1 MADERRGIG
10 SIEVGGKLLQAL
22 VDNGGP
28 LSLGELAKRAGMS
41 SAKAHPYLVSYGKIG
56 LIQQDPITA
65 RYELGAF
72 ALQMGLISL
81 QMLDPVRIAIPE
93 VISLSAQLGHTS
105 AIASFGTYGPT
116 IVFINESI
124 QPIHVNI
131 RAGSAMPLLRTSTG
145 RVFAAY
151 LPPKTVEQFLKDEQP
166 GKPYFGGQHK
176 SFSRQDIDRLLS
188 EVREHGMSRAVDEPI
203 VGITSVAAP
212 VFDRYGA
219 MILAVTAIGPSGTL
233 DARWDGLIAN
243 DLKACADRVS
253 AQLGHIKR

>member
-10 SIEVGGKLLQAL
+10 SIEVGGKLLQVL
-22 VDNGGP
+22 VDHAGP

-56 LIQQDPITA
+56 LIRQDPMTA
-65 RYELGAF
+65 RYELGDF
-72 ALQMGLISL
+72 ALRMGLISL

-93 VISLSAQLGHTS
+93 VIALSSKLGHTS

-151 LPPKTVEQFLKDEQP
+151 LPEETVEQCLKEERP
-166 GKPYFGGQHK
+166 SKLYFGERCE
-176 SFSRQDIDRLLS
+176 SFSRPDIDRLLS
-188 EVREHGMSRAVDEPI
+188 EVRRHGMSRAVDEPV

-212 VFDRYGA
+212 VFDRYGE

-233 DARWDGLIAN
+233 DARWDGLIASE
-243 DLKACADRVS
+243 LKACAERIS
-253 AQLGHIKR
+253 NCLGHIKR